1 MMRSM
6 FTAQSGLKSHQ
17 ILLDVTA
24 NNLANVNTI
33 GYKAS
38 RTAFADSLTQLQGT
52 GAASSPGFGGSNSKQ
67 VGLGVTV
74 GSIANQM
81 GKGSFQVTGGTLDVA
96 LQGDGWLRVG
106 NGTPTAGN
114 PTAGTPAGAE
124 VNYTRSGNFTQN
136 DKGYLTTT
144 DGYYVMGKV
153 SQDTTGAGN
162 VADTYIQIPEGASN
176 VAIAPD
182 GAVSFVPPAGY
193 TQPAALPPIGA
204 DGRAIA
210 GYLSV
215 SKFANE
221 PGLERVTNNRWAA
234 TAQSGAEQDGT
245 PGGTYG
251 QSIAGVLEMSN
262 VDMASEF
269 TTMISA
275 QRGFQANS
283 RVISTTDQMLQDL
296 VNLIR

>member
-1 MMRSM
+1 M

-17 ILLDVTA
+17 ILLDVTS
-24 NNLANVNTI
+24 NNLANVNTV

-38 RTAFADSLTQLQGT
+38 RTAFQDSLTQLQGT

-67 VGLGVTV
+67 IGLGVTV
-74 GSIANQM
+74 GSIGNLM
-81 GKGSFQVTGGTLDVA
+81 GSGSFQVTGSSLDVA
-96 LQGDGWLRVG
+96 IQGDGWLRVA
-106 NGTPTAGN
+106 NGTPTSGN
-114 PTAGTPAGAE
+114 PTAGAPTGAAM
-124 VNYTRSGNFTQN
+124 NYTRAGNLTQN
-136 DKGYLTTT
+136 DKGYLITT
-144 DGYYVMGKV
+144 DGYYVVGKV
-153 SQDTTGAGN
+153 SPDTSATGS
-162 VADTYIQIPEGASN
+162 VADCYIQIPDGASN

-182 GAVSFVPPAGY
+182 GAVSFLPPAGY

-221 PGLERVTNNRWAA
+221 PGLERVTDNRWAA
-234 TAQSGAEQDGT
+234 TAQSGAEQAGT
-245 PGGTYG
+245 PGGQFG
-251 QSIAGVLEMSN
+251 QSISGVLEMSN

-283 RVISTTDQMLQDL
+283 RVISTCDQMLQDL
-296 VNLIR
+296 VNLIH

>member
-1 MMRSM
+1 M

-17 ILLDVTA
+17 ILLDVTS
-24 NNLANVNTI
+24 NNLANVNTV

-38 RTAFADSLTQLQGT
+38 RTAFQDSLTQLQGT

-67 VGLGVTV
+67 IGLGVTV
-74 GSIANQM
+74 GSIGNLM
-81 GKGSFQVTGGTLDVA
+81 GSGSFQVTGSSLDVA
-96 LQGDGWLRVG
+96 IQGDGWLRVA
-106 NGTPTAGN
+106 NGTPTSGN
-114 PTAGTPAGAE
+114 PTAGAPTGAAM
-124 VNYTRSGNFTQN
+124 NYTRAGNLTQN
-136 DKGYLTTT
+136 DKGYLITT
-144 DGYYVMGKV
+144 DGYYVVGKV
-153 SQDTTGAGN
+153 SPDTSATGS
-162 VADTYIQIPEGASN
+162 VADCYIQIPDGASN

-182 GAVSFVPPAGY
+182 GAVSFLPPAGY

-221 PGLERVTNNRWAA
+221 PGLERVTDNRWAA
-234 TAQSGAEQDGT
+234 TAQSGAEQAGT
-245 PGGTYG
+245 PGDQFG
-251 QSIAGVLEMSN
+251 QSISGVLEMSN

-283 RVISTTDQMLQDL
+283 RVISTCDQMLQDL
-296 VNLIR
+296 VNLIH